1 MAVCPDQREPV
12 LGVNPRYTLKN
23 LEMKS
28 CYLSPKNVPEGSVPV
43 RVREIQHHVRLLLSL
58 SE

>member
-28 CYLSPKNVPEGSVPV
+28 CYLNPKNVPEGSVPG
-43 RVREIQHHVRLLLSL
+43 RVREILHHVGLLPFL